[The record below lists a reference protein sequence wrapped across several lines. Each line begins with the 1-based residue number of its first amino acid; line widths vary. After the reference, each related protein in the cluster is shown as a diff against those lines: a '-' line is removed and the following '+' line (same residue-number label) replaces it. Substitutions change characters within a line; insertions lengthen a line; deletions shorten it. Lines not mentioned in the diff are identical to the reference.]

1 MEKHSYDHLFNH
13 SARCSEAICLP
24 YGDSEGKVAIYR
36 SDGPYIQNV
45 SISHVNKSIQTG
57 EAFILQI
64 SGYLANSSKTPFG
77 IPNLFQE
84 NVSTIQIK
92 VNWST
97 HDASYYVTS
106 IQINGYFTSS
116 IIWTYKDYGNHSIR
130 VCIENSISV
139 EELEIHVDVL
149 IPEPNIL
156 EITIAQTEEDI
167 PSCIPYDVNSL
178 ESLVRVYFGLNYQ
191 FCAFVA
197 MGTDLNFNWFFT
209 DDKSSYNTVGL
220 EHNKLLSIMNHTFT
234 KEGLHQIHVNVS
246 NKYNWIAETVNVAV
260 VKKMMYNL
268 TLHMQNGYVY
278 ALRKKIT
285 LDIIFFT
292 TSIWQPVFLNI
303 SFEQGVILYHHL
315 SEDLQDPRNTD
326 HIQIAETYGLHQCY
340 LHFHA
345 YYKYKKPGN
354 YNVSVS
360 VGDGSR
366 ISQLDLP
373 QLIHIYD
380 PIIYIFPN
388 PPWQK
393 YFSKG
398 LNVAFE
404 VISLSDKTGS
414 QCQWSIS
421 KPGEVIIWTSSD
433 WHINI
438 SFEDS
443 GNYLVSVTCY
453 NPISSATYVMEI
465 EVQNAIGNLT
475 LSRSNEQYIQNGA
488 ILTFNATTDDD
499 SSTTYIWD
507 FSTNKAPIVNQHIS
521 ATHIYTQPGTHT
533 QLNNVINITDS
544 MQLIVQD
551 PVGHIALDLPQY
563 ITVNHVTS
571 VLVSVTS
578 GSDVSLDLYFNGSLT
593 YQNIT
598 CTPNTP
604 VMVFHNLTR
613 IGQLEV
619 KVIGLNLVSQ
629 NTVISDISV
638 VEELHEASIDIF
650 HKTMLGEDII
660 LAVKVNG
667 QLWSRKHYVYKW
679 TLASNA
685 TYISGSPTLI
695 YRCTTLGTHTIVV
708 AVTNLASTVSCSV
721 HFNVMPYKTV
731 PGISHLS
738 NAVLGESVVF
748 TLKNIV
754 PEEES
759 VILNFGDGTNTV
771 LMALDIVG
779 NSFNV
784 SHTYRN
790 TGIYKV
796 CLMLNPSATE
806 ISSVIVIQEPVKGL
820 TLHGPKTVALSF
832 RSEIPS
838 FVSYSAD
845 IVRGSNYVYRW
856 FFSDSETNS
865 SHIGL
870 PKLKDAELKHMQHP
884 KLASTLDHLTKIRYN
899 LNNLLA
905 EEIHRKAYYLKKLY
919 FVEGN
924 RAGPLLAKT
933 LKRRTFANYIHKMS
947 DTTSK
952 EIYDCKGI
960 ANAFSKYYSSLYNI
974 LPDHNTQNSTLIDK
988 YLEEANLP
996 SIPDPL
1002 RDSIDKPFSEQEVA
1016 KAIKTFPTH
1025 KSPGPDGLTNSY
1037 YKHYQ
1042 QLLVPHLTN
1051 LFNSLDEDG
1060 LLSPQLLEA
1069 HIAVI
1074 HKEGKPTTE
1083 PSSYRP
1089 ISLLNSDIKIYAKV
1103 IAHRINSVLP
1113 DLIHLDQAGFVPLRE
1128 TRDNTIRITHILDYA
1143 NIHKI
1148 PMFVVSTDAE
1158 KAFDRVAWPFLR
1170 STLHHYGFGSTMIN
1184 RIFQLYSSPSLK
1196 LDLVVPC
1203 NLTIDLQVED
1213 SFGSLW
1219 ARMTTVVQYP
1229 ILNVSMTIYRTIVG
1243 QPTRIIVVVEP
1254 QQDYTVLLDFGD
1266 GDSISIYS
1274 HESLIKGCF
1283 YSPLFC
1289 SVLAYEHNFT
1299 QASNYTVTLIVSNAV
1314 SRVEQV
1320 AEAVVEEPIVGMDV
1334 TLVTPHQI
1342 KLGDLINATVYFPSG
1357 SEFVFT
1363 WLFCGPFTCYSLSGS
1378 SVSIAANVS
1387 GTWNLTTFISSPF
1400 YGYPWI
1406 PTHVE
1411 YVKVLGPIDAFKAY
1425 LPFGTDHA
1433 TLIEDENG
1441 FYSTKTLEFRAS
1453 SAVETSFVFHFG
1465 DGSPSVYIKGNVQG
1479 SRYGASAYHRFKK
1492 AGVFIIRVI
1501 AFNEFFNATQE
1512 LGPYYVEIAP
1522 KDLLLAMNSSTVH
1535 KDETILFKASLKTGT
1550 NVSYRWSI
1558 NNKAIYG
1565 NEGPVIIY
1573 KFSTAATYNITVVAV
1588 NKVGNQTAWKIV
1600 SVQYKMKPVSIFT
1613 NGTIFS
1619 TGTSIRFYV
1628 ITEEAGNLKFFWHF
1642 GDGKS
1647 ETTTSTS
1654 ISKTYTKPNRYNVI
1668 VTASNEISS
1677 ITSDIHTIFIQS
1689 RVIPHSLVASS
1700 SVLVD
1705 ASVTFECRTN
1715 SRANINY
1722 LWNFGDGSIRPGN
1735 NKTENHVFTREGEFT
1750 VNVLVFNNVSS
1761 AFLTKQIFVVKEP
1774 CQPPPVKIIGPTNQ
1788 IQIRRYEH
1796 LHLRVTFEAPIL
1808 CNISQGLHYY
1818 WSFVKS
1824 DGNLLSLPAHIE
1836 NKRQAITLPKFFLA
1850 YGKYTAVAKVQIV
1863 GTIVYSNYT
1872 VPIEVLPT
1880 DPVSVIAEGTHLFI
1894 DQNTVKNITLNGTSS
1909 FDPDNPAAQLRFH
1922 WRCAPVS
1929 THTDSCFKSSVSS
1942 PFQSSD
1948 EVIIFQTALLNS
1960 NFDQFHFTLNV
1971 SSGDRMSTDA
1981 HVFLSMKPKSNFR
1994 LVHLHCFECK
2004 GSSINWNEKNS
2015 VQPVCSDCSE
2025 TDDLSYSWNLYWI
2038 NATDTINIE
2047 VPFCHAIEGMRHSG
2061 LHGLISME
2069 TSAEASMMQV
2079 TPSLASHATSSHLET
2094 TPEPSAFEGISN
2106 DTKTLESVSFNGES
2120 TESTFQETNFG
2131 RTVSQEGEN
2140 DNISPTASAFDLT
2153 MLDMSNPLLGPL
2165 EEGSS
2170 GGRYARGRR
2179 SAVGTMSNNAHSDT
2193 SDDTFSV
2200 PSTTEGIASASSE
2213 NPSIYKSFKEYKKKL
2228 FKEQKLKWEISSL
2241 EKYVEMKMIPRGLR
2255 IRKRPGANLDNP
2267 LVENFQIKWDEY
2279 ASKCSTDWMNLMI
2292 EENKL
2297 RLEKIQKELSLANN
2311 EVDAWKGKD
2320 EYERLMG
2327 LAKVEL
2333 RKIQDSIKFRK
2344 KKKYQRDWQD
2354 YQDKKVY
2361 DYTYSASSG
2370 SESEISS
2377 GEENKTQNSY
2387 REQQQSFLGHKN
2399 TNQGEGGGNIN
2410 GREELQEEISGQPS
2424 QTTAI
2429 GFSDFKKK
2437 SEYMPALSSIPLI
2450 HNFVKLVERD
2460 IDLLSTNEPLPDNL
2474 TKKQRT
2480 ALKALQNDIT
2490 ITIKPSDKGGNIVVL
2505 NTKDYVEE
2513 CQRQLRDIKQYSILR
2528 FNPTEIYKEK
2538 LFQILMRAKDEG
2550 VINQREFDFLF
2561 VKFPKTATFYS
2572 IPKLHKNKLPPPG
2585 RPIISDKGSLTEK
2598 ISQYVDFCLRPNI
2611 LNLPSYIKDTL
2622 DVLKKLNDISV
2633 SANTLLVAI
2642 DVESLYSSIPHDKG
2656 VEVIK
2661 YFLIQRGSEYD
2672 KHTNFILELLSFILK
2687 HNYFVFGNKCYQ
2699 QNLGTA
2705 MGTCCGPTF
2714 ACLYLGK
2721 WEFDQIL
2728 NSAEI
2733 NDSISLWLRFID
2745 DVFLLWEDTE
2755 MKLIE
2760 FMQKLNNNEWNL
2772 KFTYTYSKNEI
2783 TFLDLRIINDNN
2795 CLKTATF
2802 RKDTAGT
2809 LNKRFKARGYT
2820 QQCLK
2825 KAFNKTK
2832 SKNRDDLLYEKS
2844 DDTSESS
2851 LVRFIGTYN
2860 QKWQDIRSILN
2871 KHWHILWID
2880 KSIGKFVGESPLM
2893 TPKRA
2898 PNLKD
2903 FLVQSHFENKN
2914 TGNWLTNKKN
2924 GNFKCLHCSVCTNML
2939 VGKNFCDKFGS
2950 FHTIKGRIT
2959 CKSEGVVYMVS
2970 CNCPKYYIGLQTF
2983 YDSSRSNKR
2992 HFQEVHGSTN
3002 WTSRGFI
3009 SGEGGFDLSMFI
3021 GNHTTTDFDTHLT
3034 SIQEGRGGSRGR
3046 SEGEISSIPSSLS
3059 DDEIPKEEEGDNL
3072 VDVSRLDNAPAAI
3085 LMIDWFQ
3092 HHISNSVFH
3101 SYTASGIS
3109 SQTVIFNPF
3118 VLKSSNMYML
3128 DLSIASRG
3136 NIIGKSQ
3143 LYFTV
3148 NEMPQRITCAVR
3160 YKEGFELH
3168 TVFSIFCTSGQ
3179 KDLHYEFSYQTGR
3192 SSRKILYKGRDNE
3205 YYFSLPSGDP
3215 AEFYRVTIFMEI
3227 TNRFGSKTQQCP
3239 VNVTVLPIF
3248 ARNTTGTMPEWD
3260 LYHNGLKNLSTLL
3273 LMGNHIEIRNYVVLV
3288 TEVLNRL
3295 YTEESKDP
3303 FDLQRKLQRKLRNS
3317 LISSVC
3323 SLPFQ
3328 DQDEVTDITSMLTDL
3343 LNKTKQITTDSVT
3356 CIINAVKTIVKEY
3369 VEPVNHKAV
3378 LLDRTLSENLIS
3390 LISKAMEISYNYSER
3405 NNYVILDGMKSI
3417 SDLMLKYI
3425 TMNNELQFNISTSL
3439 LEIQVNVHQN
3449 SQKDIQSIGSTR
3461 FNLPP
3466 LIDRHSIINIDS
3478 NNKCYI
3484 SQLVHFKK
3492 NPYFWAV
3499 TSSQLHGEFAGLDVF
3514 HCSTRRKI
3522 NVREF
3527 IMPVTMEFENQL
3539 NNVKANENKFIL
3551 ARDKVNYH
3559 HFTATSKNKEE
3570 VLQITITFS
3579 DPNTRAFPVL
3589 VLVRYPEKPST
3600 THFNVKHIH
3609 YWEGNTT
3616 QIFISAD
3623 SIRDRGS
3630 GYLALMDADY
3640 NRVPKNKYLS
3650 SQINYT
3656 INVQWAQ
3663 CLFWDNYKR
3672 WKSEDCYPQKGT
3684 TAARINCS
3692 CKHLGMFTISSRHV
3706 NTQMNIEDVEQFIH
3720 AYTNV
3725 VPCAIVFLFILLYI
3739 VLLTFCKL
3747 KDKHEEKKNDCV
3759 LLQDNSPSDQQ
3770 QYAIIVDIGFR
3781 SRPKSTAKV
3790 HIVLHGE
3797 DGVSETREL
3806 YCPDKPL
3813 FERNSRHTFIMSIP
3827 DSLGP
3832 IWKIHI
3838 WHNNSGDCPSL
3849 YLSHVIIKD
3858 LKYGTSWFFH
3868 AECWLAVD
3876 EGDGKV
3882 EREFTS
3888 TGHGLGFKKLF
3899 YCKLTEYL
3907 EDFHLWCSVLS
3918 RPSYSWFTHTQRIT
3932 ICLVLFLGYMSL
3944 NIVLIHWKEEQYT
3957 AEMGFIDISTVS
3969 MITGLQATMTI
3980 YPVALLLSLLF
3991 RFSEKKI
3998 IKDSGEERFKA
4009 AKESEMYSI
4018 EGHQNSLSAV
4028 DTMLE
4033 SNLTWQHFQ
4042 YWAYDAW
4049 KKKYERDFFTPSVHS
4064 VNSSKRSE
4072 KGSPLPSN
4080 QSSSGF
4086 EDGSNNSHKPDP
4098 RDYKQSKNDL
4108 CSEYSSDRSS
4118 LFENSVFHG
4127 YKVLPPWCVYVAW
4140 SLCALF
4146 SLSCVIVT
4154 VLVGF
4159 RFGPSKC
4166 ILYLHALFFSL
4177 IYCIFII
4184 QPFMIFLTALF
4195 VAWWK
4200 REQTD
4205 FFAEELRDATKY
4217 FLSDPMLFSQNF
4229 ALYNQQNTHE
4239 LVTNFD
4245 KILAARKRA
4254 RYLRLARPPTPAQLR
4269 IVREKIRK
4277 KTLIQQTFWEFV
4289 MHIVMI
4295 FILLFIALGKFSH
4308 HEYILNQAVR
4318 NEFTRDAEHT
4328 FSKIKTEDEWWDWS
4342 VSTLLD
4348 GLYWDKWYNKAYA
4361 TAEAG
4366 PIGGKFFLVG
4376 TPVLR
4381 QLRAASESTSSEEAK
4396 IPKRQVPLKI
4406 PPTLLV
4412 LSLPSQEEEPLA
4424 AKIRTSPDVSGV
4436 EIMNHEC
4443 KLTLFADDILLSLMK
4458 PLVSLPN
4465 LYKLLD
4471 DYAEISGY
4479 KSVWKQKFYLKLNGT
4494 DELRIIHGTQDML
4507 DYKLSTIPPILAP
4520 IIHGCIPPPSIPVHS
4535 ADMLNVTNVKVIAG
4549 IQDDLYFQCS
4559 KAQCYRGKGPIV
4571 SLGRSRAEAYST
4583 LSNLKKHKWTD
4594 RRTRALS
4601 VQFVLYNPPTNL
4613 FTMVSLLTEL
4623 PATGGL
4629 MTSSVIDSVRIY
4641 RITTVLDYIIM
4652 VFELTFL
4659 GLILIHFYYQLS
4671 IMIQKGVKNYWQDS
4685 WNWIEVCI
4693 VVLSLCYFTNHVY
4706 HFMLTMDII
4715 DLLQKGFFRVFIDFS
4730 FIAEMEKR
4738 SRSLYG
4744 IILFFMTIKCL
4755 RLLRIYKVMAPCMAM
4770 LRLSCS
4776 STLFTMTVGVVF
4788 TLAYSSLGHVL
4799 FLSSYY
4805 SFSTV
4810 VTSFQTVLILLLGA
4824 GGAKPNTLLHSQTKS
4839 DHVTFVCFYGSIF
4852 IVMTLLWSGMLRG
4865 ILMSVAKHT
4874 KKAHRSKH
4882 LITFKEM
4889 ISHAREK
4896 VLSIIGRQKTKSI
4909 DSSTVAGNNFYLDEF
4924 EDLIDE
4930 LLFRLNAISNSLH
4943 HSLPAKTSCYT
4954 EEEEEANNFETS
4966 SDYYF
4971 NQTFENHMLNEEG
4984 VQQEVMRGNLLCVD
4998 TVIIT
5003 NEKSSGKLNHT
5014 PRSLCEKPCGNS
5026 INAIE
5031 EFSTT
5036 QHQTVS
5042 CISLGEER
5050 KSIQKAELEDENL
5063 TDSDTIICRASK
5075 ESYGD
5080 NTNRPAQTHVKDV
5093 VSTAAISAQ
5102 YMEWNE
5108 QESDQLEN
5116 TLKSQTRCTSA
5127 NILCKNR
5134 RPLKRSHTTV
5144 IELLDGNRTSV
5155 WSRGDKITAG
5165 EEQSELQQQVIESN
5179 LKQSPIF
5186 QVKQFDM
5193 RTEKNTEQKYTQNT
5207 KQKRFEELAK
5217 RNKETSTNLMNKV
5230 SGDDLPCSVKQ
5241 CW

>member
-1 MEKHSYDHLFNH
+1 MAEPIMK
-13 SARCSEAICLP
+13 
-24 YGDSEGKVAIYR
+24 YR
-36 SDGPYIQNV
+36 
-45 SISHVNKSIQTG
+45 
-57 EAFILQI
+57 
-64 SGYLANSSKTPFG
+64 
-77 IPNLFQE
+77 
-84 NVSTIQIK
+84 
-92 VNWST
+92 
-97 HDASYYVTS
+97 
-106 IQINGYFTSS
+106 
-116 IIWTYKDYGNHSIR
+116 
-130 VCIENSISV
+130 
-139 EELEIHVDVL
+139 
-149 IPEPNIL
+149 
-156 EITIAQTEEDI
+156 
-167 PSCIPYDVNSL
+167 
-178 ESLVRVYFGLNYQ
+178 Q
-191 FCAFVA
+191 F
-197 MGTDLNFNWFFT
+197 
-209 DDKSSYNTVGL
+209 
-220 EHNKLLSIMNHTFT
+220 
-234 KEGLHQIHVNVS
+234 
-246 NKYNWIAETVNVAV
+246 
-260 VKKMMYNL
+260 
-268 TLHMQNGYVY
+268 
-278 ALRKKIT
+278 
-285 LDIIFFT
+285 
-292 TSIWQPVFLNI
+292 
-303 SFEQGVILYHHL
+303 
-315 SEDLQDPRNTD
+315 
-326 HIQIAETYGLHQCY
+326 
-340 LHFHA
+340 
-345 YYKYKKPGN
+345 
-354 YNVSVS
+354 
-360 VGDGSR
+360 
-366 ISQLDLP
+366 P
-373 QLIHIYD
+373 QLHLQQ
-380 PIIYIFPN
+380 PI
-388 PPWQK
+388 
-393 YFSKG
+393 
-398 LNVAFE
+398 
-404 VISLSDKTGS
+404 
-414 QCQWSIS
+414 
-421 KPGEVIIWTSSD
+421 
-433 WHINI
+433 
-438 SFEDS
+438 
-443 GNYLVSVTCY
+443 
-453 NPISSATYVMEI
+453 
-465 EVQNAIGNLT
+465 
-475 LSRSNEQYIQNGA
+475 
-488 ILTFNATTDDD
+488 
-499 SSTTYIWD
+499 
-507 FSTNKAPIVNQHIS
+507 
-521 ATHIYTQPGTHT
+521 
-533 QLNNVINITDS
+533 
-544 MQLIVQD
+544 
-551 PVGHIALDLPQY
+551 
-563 ITVNHVTS
+563 
-571 VLVSVTS
+571 
-578 GSDVSLDLYFNGSLT
+578 
-593 YQNIT
+593 
-598 CTPNTP
+598 
-604 VMVFHNLTR
+604 
-613 IGQLEV
+613 
-619 KVIGLNLVSQ
+619 
-629 NTVISDISV
+629 
-638 VEELHEASIDIF
+638 
-650 HKTMLGEDII
+650 
-660 LAVKVNG
+660 
-667 QLWSRKHYVYKW
+667 
-679 TLASNA
+679 
-685 TYISGSPTLI
+685 
-695 YRCTTLGTHTIVV
+695 
-708 AVTNLASTVSCSV
+708 
-721 HFNVMPYKTV
+721 
-731 PGISHLS
+731 
-738 NAVLGESVVF
+738 
-748 TLKNIV
+748 
-754 PEEES
+754 
-759 VILNFGDGTNTV
+759 
-771 LMALDIVG
+771 
-779 NSFNV
+779 
-784 SHTYRN
+784 
-790 TGIYKV
+790 
-796 CLMLNPSATE
+796 
-806 ISSVIVIQEPVKGL
+806 
-820 TLHGPKTVALSF
+820 
-832 RSEIPS
+832 SEIPS

-845 IVRGSNYVYRW
+845 IVRGSNYIYRW

-870 PKLKDAELKHMQHP
+870 PK
-884 KLASTLDHLTKIRYN
+884 
-899 LNNLLA
+899 
-905 EEIHRKAYYLKKLY
+905 
-919 FVEGN
+919 
-924 RAGPLLAKT
+924 
-933 LKRRTFANYIHKMS
+933 
-947 DTTSK
+947 
-952 EIYDCKGI
+952 
-960 ANAFSKYYSSLYNI
+960 
-974 LPDHNTQNSTLIDK
+974 
-988 YLEEANLP
+988 
-996 SIPDPL
+996 
-1002 RDSIDKPFSEQEVA
+1002 
-1016 KAIKTFPTH
+1016 
-1025 KSPGPDGLTNSY
+1025 
-1037 YKHYQ
+1037 
-1042 QLLVPHLTN
+1042 
-1051 LFNSLDEDG
+1051 
-1060 LLSPQLLEA
+1060 
-1069 HIAVI
+1069 
-1074 HKEGKPTTE
+1074 
-1083 PSSYRP
+1083 
-1089 ISLLNSDIKIYAKV
+1089 
-1103 IAHRINSVLP
+1103 
-1113 DLIHLDQAGFVPLRE
+1113 
-1128 TRDNTIRITHILDYA
+1128 
-1143 NIHKI
+1143 
-1148 PMFVVSTDAE
+1148 
-1158 KAFDRVAWPFLR
+1158 
-1170 STLHHYGFGSTMIN
+1170 
-1184 RIFQLYSSPSLK
+1184 LK

-1363 WLFCGPFTCYSLSGS
+1363 WLFCGPFTCYSLSES

-1387 GTWNLTTFISSPF
+1387 GTWNLTTFVSSPF

-1433 TLIEDENG
+1433 TLIKDENG

-1479 SRYGASAYHRFKK
+1479 SGYGASAYHRFKK

-1512 LGPYYVEIAP
+1512 LGPYYVETAP

-1535 KDETILFKASLKTGT
+1535 KDETILFKASLKTGS

-1642 GDGKS
+1642 GYGKS

-2004 GSSINWNEKNS
+2004 GSSINWNEKIS

-2193 SDDTFSV
+2193 SD
-2200 PSTTEGIASASSE
+2200 
-2213 NPSIYKSFKEYKKKL
+2213 
-2228 FKEQKLKWEISSL
+2228 
-2241 EKYVEMKMIPRGLR
+2241 
-2255 IRKRPGANLDNP
+2255 
-2267 LVENFQIKWDEY
+2267 
-2279 ASKCSTDWMNLMI
+2279 WMNLMI

-2387 REQQQSFLGHKN
+2387 REQQQ
-2399 TNQGEGGGNIN
+2399 
-2410 GREELQEEISGQPS
+2410 
-2424 QTTAI
+2424 
-2429 GFSDFKKK
+2429 
-2437 SEYMPALSSIPLI
+2437 M
-2450 HNFVKLVERD
+2450 ERD

-2585 RPIISDKGSLTEK
+2585 RPIISGKGSLTEK

-2705 MGTCCGPTF
+2705 MGTCCAPTF

-2802 RKDTAGT
+2802 RKDTAG
-2809 LNKRFKARGYT
+2809 
-2820 QQCLK
+2820 
-2825 KAFNKTK
+2825 
-2832 SKNRDDLLYEKS
+2832 
-2844 DDTSESS
+2844 
-2851 LVRFIGTYN
+2851 
-2860 QKWQDIRSILN
+2860 
-2871 KHWHILWID
+2871 
-2880 KSIGKFVGESPLM
+2880 
-2893 TPKRA
+2893 
-2898 PNLKD
+2898 
-2903 FLVQSHFENKN
+2903 
-2914 TGNWLTNKKN
+2914 
-2924 GNFKCLHCSVCTNML
+2924 
-2939 VGKNFCDKFGS
+2939 
-2950 FHTIKGRIT
+2950 
-2959 CKSEGVVYMVS
+2959 
-2970 CNCPKYYIGLQTF
+2970 LQTF

-2992 HFQEVHGSTN
+2992 HFQ
-3002 WTSRGFI
+3002 
-3009 SGEGGFDLSMFI
+3009 
-3021 GNHTTTDFDTHLT
+3021 DFDTHLT

-3128 DLSIASRG
+3128 DLSVASRG

-3539 NNVKANENKFIL
+3539 NNKLEANENKFIL

-3663 CLFWDNYKR
+3663 CLFWDNYKQ

-3888 TGHGLGFKKLF
+3888 TGHGPWFQKLF

-3991 RFSEKKI
+3991 RFSE
-3998 IKDSGEERFKA
+3998 
-4009 AKESEMYSI
+4009 
-4018 EGHQNSLSAV
+4018 GHQNSLSAV

-4042 YWAYDAW
+4042 SWAYDAW

-4479 KSVWKQKFYLKLNGT
+4479 KTHKENKNWFGDAALFHRQNIHRTIMTWGTTSKTKLWTPPPADKQNVKKIEKIFKAASK
-4494 DELRIIHGTQDML
+4494 R
-4507 DYKLSTIPPILAP
+4507 LSTFMIPDA
-4520 IIHGCIPPPSIPVHS
+4520 
-4535 ADMLNVTNVKVIAG
+4535 
-4549 IQDDLYFQCS
+4549 
-4559 KAQCYRGKGPIV
+4559 V
-4571 SLGRSRAEAYST
+4571 S
-4583 LSNLKKHKWTD
+4583 
-4594 RRTRALS
+4594 
-4601 VQFVLYNPPTNL
+4601 
-4613 FTMVSLLTEL
+4613 
-4623 PATGGL
+4623 
-4629 MTSSVIDSVRIY
+4629 
-4641 RITTVLDYIIM
+4641 
-4652 VFELTFL
+4652 FL
-4659 GLILIHFYYQLS
+4659 
-4671 IMIQKGVKNYWQDS
+4671 
-4685 WNWIEVCI
+4685 
-4693 VVLSLCYFTNHVY
+4693 
-4706 HFMLTMDII
+4706 
-4715 DLLQKGFFRVFIDFS
+4715 
-4730 FIAEMEKR
+4730 
-4738 SRSLYG
+4738 
-4744 IILFFMTIKCL
+4744 
-4755 RLLRIYKVMAPCMAM
+4755 
-4770 LRLSCS
+4770 
-4776 STLFTMTVGVVF
+4776 
-4788 TLAYSSLGHVL
+4788 
-4799 FLSSYY
+4799 
-4805 SFSTV
+4805 
-4810 VTSFQTVLILLLGA
+4810 
-4824 GGAKPNTLLHSQTKS
+4824 
-4839 DHVTFVCFYGSIF
+4839 
-4852 IVMTLLWSGMLRG
+4852 
-4865 ILMSVAKHT
+4865 
-4874 KKAHRSKH
+4874 
-4882 LITFKEM
+4882 
-4889 ISHAREK
+4889 IS
-4896 VLSIIGRQKTKSI
+4896 
-4909 DSSTVAGNNFYLDEF
+4909 
-4924 EDLIDE
+4924 
-4930 LLFRLNAISNSLH
+4930 
-4943 HSLPAKTSCYT
+4943 
-4954 EEEEEANNFETS
+4954 
-4966 SDYYF
+4966 
-4971 NQTFENHMLNEEG
+4971 
-4984 VQQEVMRGNLLCVD
+4984 
-4998 TVIIT
+4998 
-5003 NEKSSGKLNHT
+5003 
-5014 PRSLCEKPCGNS
+5014 
-5026 INAIE
+5026 
-5031 EFSTT
+5031 
-5036 QHQTVS
+5036 
-5042 CISLGEER
+5042 
-5050 KSIQKAELEDENL
+5050 
-5063 TDSDTIICRASK
+5063 
-5075 ESYGD
+5075 
-5080 NTNRPAQTHVKDV
+5080 
-5093 VSTAAISAQ
+5093 
-5102 YMEWNE
+5102 MEWNKPDVPFVPFSKFKNMFPLPSE
-5108 QESDQLEN
+5108 KLDVWETIPTMDGGHSCD
-5116 TLKSQTRCTSA
+5116 KSLGGKEKNMRVATSKH
-5127 NILCKNR
+5127 IYM
-5134 RPLKRSHTTV
+5134 H
-5144 IELLDGNRTSV
+5144 G
-5155 WSRGDKITAG
+5155 
-5165 EEQSELQQQVIESN
+5165 
-5179 LKQSPIF
+5179 
-5186 QVKQFDM
+5186 
-5193 RTEKNTEQKYTQNT
+5193 TEKSLSGT
-5207 KQKRFEELAK
+5207 KGSS
-5217 RNKETSTNLMNKV
+5217 STIFPLC
-5230 SGDDLPCSVKQ
+5230 SGLSPDSG
-5241 CW
+5241 